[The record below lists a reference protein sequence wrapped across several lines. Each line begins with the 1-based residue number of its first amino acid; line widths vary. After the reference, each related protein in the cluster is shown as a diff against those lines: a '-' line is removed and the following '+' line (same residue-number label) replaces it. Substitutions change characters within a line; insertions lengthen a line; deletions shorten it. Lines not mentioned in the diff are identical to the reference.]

1 MSESSP
7 AFEEANITLAPD
19 ANSDVQAAV
28 SSTSET
34 QGVEQSP
41 VDLVMEALGTTQKE
55 SSPDS
60 ERDPQD
66 PVEPTSEQATA
77 GEDDASKPEL
87 GEITDEELKRYGPK
101 TQARIKQLLDQRH
114 EKHQEVEAL
123 KPKAVQY
130 DAIMQ
135 FAEAS
140 RLSKEDV
147 GSIMELGSLVRNDP
161 EKALQRLAPIVQH
174 LQELTGHIL
183 PAEVQERVRL
193 GYISE
198 EDARRLVKS
207 EKSTAL
213 TREQLDQ
220 ARQDQEREAEAAA
233 LKELQQTAKT
243 TAESWEAARKR
254 TDPDWQLKQRRIGE
268 LTELEVRRNGFPETK
283 AKMVEL
289 LDSVYANVNQEMSR
303 LLPRPA
309 AIKPVT
315 GTASAQ
321 ATSEPKTSQEAAMR
335 ALGLA

>member
-7 AFEEANITLAPD
+7 AFEDTNTTLVPD

-28 SSTSET
+28 SSTTET

-41 VDLVMEALGTTQKE
+41 VDLVMEALGSTQKE

-66 PVEPTSEQATA
+66 PVEPTSEQAQA
-77 GEDDASKPEL
+77 GEDDAKQEL
-87 GEITDEELKRYGPK
+87 GEITEEELKRYGPK

-123 KPKAVQY
+123 KPKAAQY

-147 GSIMELGSLVRNDP
+147 GSIMEIGSLVRNAP
-161 EKALQRLAPIVQH
+161 EKALEKLVPIVQH
-174 LQELTGHIL
+174 LQELTGQVL
-183 PAEVQERVRL
+183 PADVQERVRL

-198 EDARRLVKS
+198 EDARRMVRS

-213 TREQLDQ
+213 TREQLEQ
-220 ARQDQEREAEAAA
+220 ARQDQERANEAAA
-233 LKELQQTAKT
+233 LQELQQSAKS
-243 TAESWEAARKR
+243 TAETWEATRKR
-254 TDPDWQLKQRRIGE
+254 TDPDWQLKQRRVGE
-268 LTELEVRRNGFPETK
+268 LAELEVRRNGFPESK

-289 LDSVYANVNQEMSR
+289 LDTVYAQVNQEMSR
-303 LLPRPA
+303 LLPRPKA
-309 AIKPVT
+309 VTPVT

-321 ATSEPKTSQEAAMR
+321 ATSEPKTSQEAALR